1 MRRLLAVAIVLAT
14 SLAVSVSQ
22 AAAQSP
28 QPSAGCSRTPMA
40 ERFIASFPV
49 DGVQRTALV
58 NVPAAATGG
67 KPLPLAFMFHGAGGT
82 GQGTEAYT
90 GLTQV
95 ATSYGFIMVY
105 PNANGKYWNI
115 SGGGSQGND
124 DVQFV
129 SSLLDQLEGVLCI
142 DQRRVYGA
150 GVSNGGGFVA
160 RVGCELSGRLSAIA
174 SVAGLYGREPAC
186 PPSRPLSVLE
196 MHGTADQT
204 VPYDGLPTR
213 AVASVWSFLVKWEQ
227 WDSCPSGA
235 PSWQRLAAGALLE
248 SKPGCAHGTQ
258 VLHVRLRGEPHAWPA
273 KSAGSPVKFDAST
286 AILQF
291 FARGRVLPQ

>member
-1 MRRLLAVAIVLAT
+1 MRRLLAVALVLAAI
-14 SLAVSVSQ
+14 LVVSVSQ
-22 AAAQSP
+22 AAARSP
-28 QPSAGCSRTPMA
+28 QPSAGCSRTPA
-40 ERFIASFPV
+40 PERFVASFPV

-58 NVPAAATGG
+58 NVPAAAARG

-95 ATSYGFIMVY
+95 ATRYGFIMVY

-186 PPSRPLSVLE
+186 PPSRPLS
-196 MHGTADQT
+196 
-204 VPYDGLPTR
+204 
-213 AVASVWSFLVKWEQ
+213 AS
-227 WDSCPSGA
+227 
-235 PSWQRLAAGALLE
+235 R
-248 SKPGCAHGTQ
+248 
-258 VLHVRLRGEPHAWPA
+258 
-273 KSAGSPVKFDAST
+273 
-286 AILQF
+286 
-291 FARGRVLPQ
+291 